1 MLYPGIF
8 AILVFVFVLLLVM
21 TEKVD
26 ATVAALLGAG
36 MALVFLAFVWPSWS
50 ALVNPP
56 GEPFSYGVFSRL
68 LTDWLDYRTLII
80 ILSVM
85 IIAEP
90 VKDSGLFQFIAVHAL
105 RLSRGRPTLLL
116 AVLCFITFA
125 ISTVLTHMAAMLLVG
140 SLTVIVCHALEF
152 EPGPFLV
159 SEAMITNPG
168 AISTMVSGPPNML
181 IATATGFDFIW
192 FLVNLLPLAVV
203 MTIASILVC
212 ALLFRKQLRRL
223 DPEKRERLMELDPWN
238 MVPDRGLFYRTA
250 VLLVIM
256 VVGFVA
262 FPQYTFIVAFLAA
275 IAFLV
280 GGHPDRVIRAV
291 EWSSILFFAG
301 LFIVVGVMKVFGVE
315 MILAQATQA
324 VLGGGPFAAPLGI
337 LSTTWLATNT
347 MDDTALMLTMIPVV
361 QFLISTGM
369 SATPLWL
376 SLTLGVQLSA
386 ITPVANTSNMLAYRL
401 ARQEAKPIPYARFV
415 MVGVVVSLV
424 FLGISALYVVLRL
437 ILFPG
442 L

>member
-1 MLYPGIF
+1 MVF
-8 AILVFVFVLLLVM
+8 AFVLLLVM

-50 ALVNPP
+50 AVVSPP
-56 GEPFSYGVFSRL
+56 GEPFSYAVFSRL

-80 ILSVM
+80 ILSIM
-85 IIAEP
+85 IITEP

-105 RLSRGRPTLLL
+105 RLSRGRPSLLL
-116 AVLCFITFA
+116 AVLCLITFA
-125 ISTVLTHMAAMLLVG
+125 ISTVLTYMAAMVLVG
-140 SLTVIVCHALEF
+140 SLTVIICHALEF
-152 EPGPFLV
+152 EPSPFLL
-159 SEAMITNPG
+159 SEAMVTNAG

-181 IATATGFDFIW
+181 IATASGYDFIW
-192 FLVNLLPLAVV
+192 FLVHLMPLAVI
-203 MTIASILVC
+203 MTVASILVC
-212 ALLFRKQLRRL
+212 SLLFRKQLRRL
-223 DPEKRERLMELDPWN
+223 DPERRERLMELNPWD
-238 MVPDRGLFYRTA
+238 MVPDRRLFYRTA
-250 VLLVIM
+250 VLLIVM
-256 VVGFVA
+256 VAGFVA
-262 FPQYTFIVAFLAA
+262 FPQYTFVVAFLAA

-315 MILAQATQA
+315 MALAEAMRL
-324 VLGGGPFAAPLGI
+324 VLGGNPFATPLGI
-337 LSTTWLATNT
+337 LSTTWLATNV

-361 QFLISTGM
+361 QSLISTGM

-386 ITPVANTSNMLAYRL
+386 ITPVANTANMLAYRL
-401 ARQEAKPIPYARFV
+401 ARQEARPIPYARFV
-415 MVGVVVSLV
+415 MVGVIVSLV
-424 FLGISALYVVLRL
+424 FLGISTLYVLLRL
-437 ILFPG
+437 IFLPG